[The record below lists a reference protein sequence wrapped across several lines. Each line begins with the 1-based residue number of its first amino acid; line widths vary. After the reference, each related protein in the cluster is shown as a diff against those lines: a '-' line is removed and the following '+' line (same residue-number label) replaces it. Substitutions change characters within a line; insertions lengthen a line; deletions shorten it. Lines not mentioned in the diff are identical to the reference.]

1 MRIFDAMELR
11 VDIGFDQLV
20 KAVKR
25 LPKKQLN
32 VLLSEVSKPSRSD
45 AKNEHL
51 KALLLSGPTLTGKQ
65 LETIQKTREA
75 LTKWRNQ

>member
-1 MRIFDAMELR
+1 MELR

-25 LPKKQLN
+25 LPKKQLS
-32 VLLSEVSKPSRSD
+32 VLLSEVSKPSRSI

-51 KALLLSGPTLTGKQ
+51 KDLLLSGPTFNQDQ
-65 LETIQKTREA
+65 LETIQLTRES
-75 LTKWRNQ
+75 LTKWRTK

>member
-1 MRIFDAMELR
+1 MELR

-25 LPKKQLN
+25 LPRKQLN
-32 VLLSEVSKPSRSD
+32 VLLSEVSKPSRPVV
-45 AKNEHL
+45 KNEHL
-51 KALLLSGPTLTGKQ
+51 KSLLLSGPTLTGEQ

-75 LTKWRNQ
+75 FTKWRAK